1 MPNLTDKRF
10 NLIQSLKKLIQ
21 DYPKIIYFYTKPKWP
36 RGLRKSTERWLG
48 EHLNP

>member
-21 DYPKIIYFYTKPKWP
+21 DYPKIIYFIQNRNG
-36 RGLRKSTERWLG
+36 RGV
-48 EHLNP
+48 